1 MPLITVHALREFKS
15 LALLWVTA
23 LCLAALATLGGCA
36 ATQIAL
42 EKKDLKV
49 ETQMSDTIFL
59 DITNQEDKTVYL
71 DIRNTSDKDI
81 DVTPYIRARL
91 EDKDYTIVNNPR
103 DAFYIVQAN
112 ILYVG
117 MADPSALRQSVYQG
131 WGGIAGGAAGGAAIA
146 EMSQSGIVEGATVG
160 GLVGGFAEIL
170 TGSVTKDVTFTI
182 MTDVQIFERSPHPVA
197 QTRQAQLRQGK
208 DVSIMQSSSHITDR
222 YIYQTRIASSANQ
235 VNLELE
241 NALPPLMEG
250 IGRSIAGIF

>member
-1 MPLITVHALREFKS
+1 MSTKK
-15 LALLWVTA
+15 LALQLV
-23 LCLAALATLGGCA
+23 LLLAFGWLLSGCA

-59 DITNQEDKTVYL
+59 DISNQSDRTVYL

-81 DVTPYIRARL
+81 DVTPYIINQL
-91 EDKDYTIVNNPR
+91 EDKDYTIVNAPA
-103 DAFYIVQAN
+103 DAYYIVQAN

-117 MADPSALRQSVYQG
+117 KADPSALRQSVYQG
-131 WGGIAGGAAGGAAIA
+131 WGGIAGGAGIGATAA
-146 EMSQSGIVEGATVG
+146 SLSQGEVIEGAG
-160 GLVGGFAEIL
+160 IGAMLGGFAEVL
-170 TGSVTKDVTFTI
+170 TGSTTKDVTYTI
-182 MTDVQIFERSPHPVA
+182 MTDVQIFERSPLPVA
-197 QTRQAQLRQGK
+197 QTRSATLKQGK
-208 DVSIMQSSSHITDR
+208 DVSILQSSSSVTDR

-241 NALPPLMEG
+241 NALPALMDG